1 MEWFK
6 IPSYPD
12 HYEIN
17 RQGEVRTLCYYGKEG
32 QIKTLKATFHVYWFV
47 TIRNGSVGQPVPVHR
62 LLALAFLPREEG
74 KDYVDHINRDKTDNR
89 IENLRWTTQ
98 TDNCVNR
105 PARSQ
110 TPNIYT
116 DGRRGSF
123 NVRIFRHNKELYC
136 KTFKTLA
143 EAEAGRDA
151 FLTSLGSTHQKT
163 ISHDD
168 CEKTAEAL

>member
-17 RQGEVRTLCYYGKEG
+17 RQGQVRSLCYYGKEG

-47 TIRNGSVGQPVPVHR
+47 TIRIGKVGQPVPVHR

-74 KDYVDHINRDKTDNR
+74 KNYVDHINRDKTDNR

-105 PARSQ
+105 PARSK
-110 TPNIYT
+110 TPCVYK
-116 DGRRGSF
+116 RGESY
-123 NVRIFRHNKELYC
+123 NVRIFRHNEEVYS
-136 KTFKTLA
+136 KTFHSLA
-143 EAEAGRDA
+143 EAEVGRDT
-151 FLTSLGSTHQKT
+151 FLTSLGKPRQKT
-163 ISHDD
+163 NSQ
-168 CEKTAEAL
+168 LL